1 MTKIVMAAAL
11 AIVLAVATGVGAEQ
25 ARDVT
30 TAPVVVKEVKP
41 DYPTAAKSEKQ
52 QGTVVLSVTVKAD
65 GRVGDVRVDK
75 SLTPKLDA
83 EAVKAAKQW
92 RFKPGTK
99 NGKAVPVE
107 TKLEMTF
114 TVR

>member
-11 AIVLAVATGVGAEQ
+11 AIVLAVAAGVGAEQ

-41 DYPTAAKSEKQ
+41 DYPKGAQ